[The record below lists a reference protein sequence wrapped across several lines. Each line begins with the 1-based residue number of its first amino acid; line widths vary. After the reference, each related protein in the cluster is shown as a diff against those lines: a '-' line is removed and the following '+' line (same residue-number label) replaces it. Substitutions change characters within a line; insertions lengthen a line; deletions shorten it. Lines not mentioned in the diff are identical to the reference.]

1 MNVQGI
7 GSSHRVEPSRR
18 AVVLGGLGA
27 VAAGI
32 GTVAGAGPAAAAPTY
47 RRGDRGAGVA
57 TLQRRLGAA
66 GYWCGRADGSFGHL
80 TQQAVWAVQK
90 RNGLVRDGIAGPRT
104 VSALAHGGVLAPVG
118 GSGSRVEVNLARQLV
133 VVVRSGRTTRM
144 LNTSTGNGRPY
155 TYNGRTYYANTRRGR
170 FTVYST
176 YSAGWQWGPLG
187 SLYRPMYFDGGIALH
202 GSTSIPPYPASHG
215 CARLST
221 AAMDLVWSSGDLRMG
236 SRVLVY

>member
-1 MNVQGI
+1 VNIPPVTSGQP
-7 GSSHRVEPSRR
+7 VELSRR

-27 VAAGI
+27 VAAGV
-32 GTVAGAGPAAAAPTY
+32 GPVLSAAPAAAATTY

-57 TLQRRLGAA
+57 SLQRKLAAA
-66 GYWCGRADGSFGHL
+66 GYWCGRADGAFGHL

-90 RNGLVRDGIAGPRT
+90 RNRLVRDGIAGPRT
-104 VSALAHGGVLAPVG
+104 FDALAHGGALAPVG
-118 GSGSRVEVNLARQLV
+118 GSGSRVEINLARQLV

-155 TYNGRTYYANTRRGR
+155 TYHGRTYYAITRRGR

-202 GSTSIPPYPASHG
+202 GSMSIPPYPDSHG

-221 AAMDLVWSSGDLRMG
+221 AAMDLVWSSGDLKMG